1 MRQWQQAGLAGLAI
15 LGALPA
21 LALAHTLT
29 LNRATQ
35 PPEAGFMHDGHFEAA
50 PAQRITA
57 RATVTHPA
65 SRAPARAAAY
75 WASYEGPPAG
85 RGPQGER
92 RPGPKGPGNDATDIT
107 RNLAWTV
114 AVVHPRA
121 PLDQLP
127 KGRLSLLPVGQ
138 PMVARAGGTVRV
150 RVLLD
155 GAPLPGA
162 TIRLE
167 ALQRDVGGATVTT
180 DASGEA
186 SAPIPSAGP
195 HLFVVVHTENP
206 SSDPTVDILRLQ
218 ASLGFDAVRSR

>member
-1 MRQWQQAGLAGLAI
+1 MQRWQRIGLAAGLASL
-15 LGALPA
+15 ALPA
-21 LALAHTLT
+21 LTLAHTLT
-29 LNRATQ
+29 LNRATT
-35 PPEAGFMHDGHFEAA
+35 PPEAGFMHDGQFEAA

-57 RATVTHPA
+57 HTVVTHPA
-65 SRAPARAAAY
+65 SRQPGRAAAY
-75 WASYEGPPAG
+75 WVSYEGPPAG

-138 PMVARAGGTVRV
+138 PLAARAGGTVRL

-155 GAPLPGA
+155 EAPLPGA

-167 ALQRDVGGATVTT
+167 ALQRDVGGITVTT
-180 DASGEA
+180 GATGEA
-186 SAPIPSAGP
+186 TAPVAAAGP
-195 HLFVVVHTENP
+195 HLFVVVHTETP
-206 SSDPTVDILRLQ
+206 SSDLTVDILRLQ
-218 ASLGFDAVRSR
+218 ASLSFDAAQAR